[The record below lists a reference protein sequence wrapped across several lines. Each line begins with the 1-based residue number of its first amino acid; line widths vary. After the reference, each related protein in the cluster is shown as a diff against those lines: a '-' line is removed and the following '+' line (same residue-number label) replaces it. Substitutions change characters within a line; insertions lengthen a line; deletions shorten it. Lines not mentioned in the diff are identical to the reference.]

1 MKHLP
6 EAHQS
11 IAPDRPVVL
20 MLTAIVVTMA
30 IIYLVVT
37 LAD

>member
-6 EAHQS
+6 EPHQS
-11 IAPDRPVVL
+11 IAPDRGVL
-20 MLTAIVVTMA
+20 LILGAIVVTMA
-30 IIYLVVT
+30 IIYIVVM